1 MAPIDRG
8 SIRVNLGDGSASMH
22 VADLEVED
30 YGNVVNALQDGPSVE
45 ATVSFDITWS
55 GVKERVKIRNPSTDF
70 GGEFIRNSA
79 TLVWTAGESGLRLPV
94 EPARSRLRHDRAR
107 AERLALPLEAFGR
120 PAAESQCG
128 RPPSAYGSAEVA
140 QRLR

>member
-1 MAPIDRG
+1 
-8 SIRVNLGDGSASMH
+8 MH
-22 VADLEVED
+22 VADLAVED

-79 TLVWTAGESGLRLPV
+79 TLVWSASESGFSFQSNPLG
-94 EPARSRLRHDRAR
+94 AGFATIGH
-107 AERLALPLEAFGR
+107 ERN
-120 PAAESQCG
+120 
-128 RPPSAYGSAEVA
+128 GSFFH
-140 QRLR
+140 